1 MTRVQP
7 RLLLE
12 ATVALSSCLIVLA
25 PSPVLLRLPA
35 TIVLLFILPG
45 LALLHASRL
54 DRSRDPIER
63 AVVIVGAG
71 TALVVVLAVAIGSS
85 PLGLNGGTLAVIDTA
100 LILVGLVWAGLRV
113 PTRNQLVAI
122 GDLVRWPRAGRGAK
136 GLDSDRV
143 PPPVRHQDHAHRA
156 RSIWPNVA
164 WLAAVA
170 LTLASLFIAGTD
182 AQLSQPAIIQLWM
195 LPEPGGARLGIYNG
209 TADTQR
215 YRLVVGPRGVAAE
228 SISIDVPLGSKLSWQ
243 DTIAFPAS
251 WLTAAA
257 VDANLYATASAA
269 APMRTVWVDVPAVGR

>member
-71 TALVVVLAVAIGSS
+71 TALVVVLAVAIGAS
-85 PLGLNGGTLAVIDTA
+85 PVALSGGTFAVAITAFVLA
-100 LILVGLVWAGLRV
+100 GLVWAGLRV
-113 PTRNQLVAI
+113 PTKSDFVAI
-122 GDLVRWPRAGRGAK
+122 GGLVRRSRAGRDA
-136 GLDSDRV
+136 LEPD
-143 PPPVRHQDHAHRA
+143 PPAAPPHRA
-156 RSIWPNVA
+156 RSIWPNLA

-170 LTLASLFIAGTD
+170 LTVGSLSIAGTD
-182 AQLSQPAIIQLWM
+182 AQLSQPPIIQLWM
-195 LPEPGGARLGIYNG
+195 LPEPGGARVGIYNG

-215 YRLVVGPRGVAAE
+215 YRVVIGPRGVAAE
-228 SISIDVPLGSKLSWQ
+228 SMSIDVPLGSKLSWQ
-243 DTIAFPAS
+243 ETIAFPAS

-257 VDANLYATASAA
+257 VDANLYATDVAT
-269 APMRTVWVDVPAVGR
+269 APMRTVWVDPLAGRQ